1 MDDIISMDWVL
12 GAGGGGQGGVVQE
25 VMQAMGSD
33 GEQHMKLLLL
43 THCSLPTVQPGS

>member
-1 MDDIISMDWVL
+1 MEDIVSMDWVL
-12 GAGGGGQGGVVQE
+12 GAGGGGRAVVAQE